1 MTNSL
6 QKKDLLN
13 FGLLFGMYSAL
24 MMFLGYKLSLETS
37 PFYRAISFGF
47 AILIIYY
54 AIMKFKKQNEGILKI
69 SDAIKTGLAIGLI
82 GGVIYAIYTYIH
94 LTYVNE
100 TFLQE
105 VKDSIQTSSDTMG
118 LELTDEEIAKRK
130 ESAIDYYGSPFFYVT
145 TNLVGSLFQAFIISL
160 VIGLIK
166 KNN

>member
-1 MTNSL
+1 MANSL

-13 FGLLFGMYSAL
+13 FGLLFGIYSAL
-24 MMFLGYKLSLETS
+24 MMYMGYKLSFETS
-37 PFYRAISFGF
+37 LFYRAISFGF
-47 AILIIYY
+47 AVLIFYY
-54 AIMKFKKQNEGILKI
+54 AIMKFKKQNEGLLKI

-105 VKDSIQTSSDTMG
+105 VIDSIQTSSDTLG

-130 ESAIDYYGSPFFYVT
+130 EGAIDYYGSPFFYVT
-145 TNLVGSLFQAFIISL
+145 TNLVSCLFQAFIISL